1 MITDYKEWVIDELSS
16 WALTFIDE
24 KDSEGEPTS
33 ETYDSIMKL
42 VTNFEKTICLSED
55 YENILFH
62 LWQIEHGKN

>member
-1 MITDYKEWVIDELSS
+1 MLGHYKDWVIDELSS

-24 KDSEGEPTS
+24 KDDEGEATS
-33 ETYDSIMKL
+33 KSYDLIIKL
-42 VTNFEKTICLSED
+42 VNKFEQNSCSSED